1 MVDRQALVAALRET
15 ILLRPLGFIVGGAV
29 VAVAMLGL
37 DAEFGVVLPPALV
50 FEAESARLL
59 YGTLAGA
66 TLTVA
71 GITFWVRAASVQ
83 LAASQYSPR
92 VVHGFLSDWFQQSMM
107 GLLVGIFTYIVVV
120 YRAIPV
126 GTHATRGDTPELSIL
141 VGVALAGG
149 SVLVILVAIR
159 NAVASMQPGALARRI
174 TDLTVTRIRE
184 SHRARADDAGV
195 EHAATDVLP
204 TSPGQTVRAE
214 GSGWVQRIRIGD
226 LLGALP
232 PGAVVRLEVRVG
244 LFVVRGRP
252 LCTVWQGDRDDSIP
266 DWMVDAQAQRAVRL
280 GRTRV
285 LASDIDYGIQQLV
298 DVAIA
303 SLSHGRADSGSV
315 YEAVVHLEIVLREL
329 LERSLPPTVTVD
341 DEGRVVIRVRDFT
354 FDDYVTE
361 AFDRLRLAVA
371 PHPELARAVLTT
383 LGALVR
389 DAHASGRPHRAVP
402 LRRQAVLQLEA
413 CESAELL
420 EHDLAG
426 LRAIADRWGLAPAR

>member
-1 MVDRQALVAALRET
+1 MWDRQALAAALREN
-15 ILLRPLGFIVGGAV
+15 ILVRPLLFIVGGAV
-29 VAVAMLGL
+29 LALVMLLL
-37 DAEFGVVLPPALV
+37 DAELGVVLAEQVV
-50 FEAESARLL
+50 FAPESARLL

-120 YRAIPV
+120 YQAIPV
-126 GTHATRGDTPELSIL
+126 EGASRAATPDLSIL
-141 VGVALAGG
+141 LGVALAGG

-159 NAVASMQPGALARRI
+159 NAVGSMQPGALARRI
-174 TDLTVTRIRE
+174 TDLTVARIRD
-184 SHRARADDAGV
+184 SHRARVDEAGV
-195 EHAATDVLP
+195 EHAGSDVLP
-204 TSPGQTVRAE
+204 TSTGQTVRAA
-214 GSGWVQRIRIGD
+214 GSGWVQRIHVGD

-232 PGAVVRLEVRVG
+232 RGTVVRLEVRVG
-244 LFVVRGRP
+244 LFVVRDRP
-252 LCTVWQGDRDDSIP
+252 LCTVWQGARSDTLP
-266 DWMVDAQAQRAVRL
+266 DWMVDAQAQRSIRL

-298 DVAIA
+298 DVALA
-303 SLSHGRADSGSV
+303 SLAHGRADSGSV
-315 YEAVVHLEIVLREL
+315 YEAVVHIEIVLREL
-329 LERSLPPTVTVD
+329 LERGLPPTVTVD
-341 DEGRVVIRVRDFT
+341 DEQRIVVRVRDFT

-371 PHPELARAVLTT
+371 PHPDLAAAVLTT

-389 DAHASGRPHRAVP
+389 DAHQIGIPQRAVP

-413 CESAELL
+413 CESADLL
-420 EHDLAG
+420 EHDLAR
-426 LRAIADRWGLAPAR
+426 LHTTADRWGLAPAAS